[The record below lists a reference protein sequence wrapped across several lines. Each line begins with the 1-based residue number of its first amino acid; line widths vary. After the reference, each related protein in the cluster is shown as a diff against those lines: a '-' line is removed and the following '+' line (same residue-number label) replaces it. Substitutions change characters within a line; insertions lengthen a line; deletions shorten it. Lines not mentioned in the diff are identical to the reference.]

1 MSKRFIAFILLIVAI
16 LLVGCGSH
24 HQVAPSPTPVVSETP
39 APTPTTKPFPVTPS
53 PSPTITPTPS
63 PSPTVMPTV
72 TPVPTIA
79 PSIFPV
85 ITKSPTDETVNEG
98 GECYF
103 VARYE
108 NATIAVWHFVSPDGQ
123 TDLTYIGAQEQFKP
137 VEIIDGM
144 YSTLHL
150 KNIPYSLNGWKVYCK
165 YSNSN
170 GSAVTK
176 MALITVIPAPAPTII
191 PAPTATPVPTIEPT
205 PVPTPIPT
213 IEPTPIP
220 TPIPTV
226 EPTPTPEPTVEPTST
241 PEPTFVPSP
250 DGQQI
255 LKDEFEK
262 TATEW
267 AEKILDTYKEAEE
280 EAKEKEEEFVNENYL
295 TEYEIDTETFTLTIT
310 YDVTEQM
317 LDNIKNNIDIKRYED
332 KKEITLAE
340 STIELLDLNF
350 EDIQNMEHCII
361 HLMVEDEEYYTLD
374 LITNEIIYVKR
385 ISE

>member
-1 MSKRFIAFILLIVAI
+1 MSKRFIAFVLLIVAI

-150 KNIPYSLNGWKVYCK
+150 KNIPYSLNGWRVYCK

-176 MALITVIPAPAPTII
+176 MALITVIPAPTPTII
-191 PAPTATPVPTIEPT
+191 PAPTATP
-205 PVPTPIPT
+205 IPT
-213 IEPTPIP
+213 IEPTPAP

-226 EPTPTPEPTVEPTST
+226 EPTPVPTPEPTVEPTST
-241 PEPTFVPSP
+241 PEPILIPSP

-255 LKDEFEK
+255 LKDEFEE

-267 AEKILDTYKEAEE
+267 IEQILDDYKKAEE

-295 TEYEIDTETFTLTIT
+295 TEYEIDSETFTLTIT

-317 LDNIKNNIDIKRYED
+317 IDNIKNNIDIKRYED

-340 STIELLDLNF
+340 STIELLELNF
-350 EDIQNMEHCII
+350 EDIQNMEHCVI